1 MQSHRVFVLLA
12 AVLAF
17 AVCAQAVGGCY
28 VKNPAYEPLV
38 TGPLPRPLTASEM
51 GDVDIDWRTGN
62 DGRALGVPIVNQHAP
77 TQYCG
82 SCWAEAAVTALAH
95 RMRITTNGAFPEQ
108 KLSVQYVLNC
118 LPNPA
123 DLGCH
128 GGDSGDVFAWLAS
141 EAEKG
146 IVDFSCLPYEA
157 RSDYKCTPI
166 NQCRNCAP
174 GKACNAVPEGQ
185 FNRFKVAQHGII
197 TTGPTDMLA
206 ELSARGPLVAYMA
219 VTDDFLEYEGGI
231 WNKKGESTATNHA
244 VTIVGAGSEK
254 GQDFWLVQNSWGS
267 FWGEGGYFRIAR
279 GNNQNG
285 IELESLWVVAA

>member
-1 MQSHRVFVLLA
+1 MSPLLVIPSA
-12 AVLAF
+12 
-17 AVCAQAVGGCY
+17 
-28 VKNPAYEPLV
+28 
-38 TGPLPRPLTASEM
+38 TA
-51 GDVDIDWRTGN
+51 
-62 DGRALGVPIVNQHAP
+62 
-77 TQYCG
+77 
-82 SCWAEAAVTALAH
+82 
-95 RMRITTNGAFPEQ
+95 TNGAFPEQ

-118 LPNPA
+118 LPNPD

-141 EAEKG
+141 KTEKG

-157 RSDYKCTPI
+157 RSDYECTPI

-185 FNRFKVAQHGII
+185 FNRFKVAQHGAI
-197 TTGPTDMLA
+197 TTGPAAMIA

-231 WNKKGESTATNHA
+231 WNKKGESTETNHA
-244 VTIVGAGSEK
+244 VRTLPCSCVCVYVATDTLSSTQVTIVGAGSEN

-267 FWGEGGYFRIAR
+267 VRNCGLPFWE
-279 GNNQNG
+279 N
-285 IELESLWVVAA
+285 LK